1 MELLF
6 RDETYP
12 HDGDFDA
19 FLKALEADLVQSD
32 SQVYLRS
39 ANIGKGA
46 DYPVVLAQIFAGFSW
61 PSAAIVAGPIA
72 FFFLGK
78 KIKENADAWLD
89 LAKRF
94 SELLKRR
101 KPLRVDAKGGFLI
114 ALDVLRN
121 ENSQIS
127 EFDVSIQ
134 TVEHVDLGS
143 MIRTIGNL
151 DRNPDA
157 TYQITFYRH
166 GESHTFIIEST
177 GEIVFRRHFI
187 TNL

>member
-12 HDGDFDA
+12 EDGDFDI
-19 FLKALEADLVQSD
+19 FLKALESDLMQID
-32 SQVYLRS
+32 SQVSLRS

-46 DYPVVLAQIFAGFSW
+46 DYPVVLAQMFAGFSW
-61 PSAAIVAGPIA
+61 PSAAIVAGPVA

-78 KIKENADAWLD
+78 RIKENTDAWLD
-89 LAKRF
+89 LAKKL
-94 SELLKRR
+94 SELLKKR

-114 ALDVLRN
+114 AVNALRN
-121 ENSQIS
+121 ENFKIS
-127 EFDVSIQ
+127 DFDVSIQ

-143 MIRTIGNL
+143 MIATVGNL

-166 GESHTFIIEST
+166 GESHTFVIEST
-177 GEIVFRRHFI
+177 GEILFRRRFI
-187 TNL
+187 SNL

>member
-12 HDGDFDA
+12 EDGDFDV
-19 FLKALEADLVQSD
+19 FLKELKADLLQID
-32 SQVYLRS
+32 SEVSLRS

-46 DYPVVLAQIFAGFSW
+46 DYPVVLAQIFASFSW
-61 PSAAIVAGPIA
+61 PSAAVIAGPVA

-78 KIKENADAWLD
+78 RIKENADAWID

-94 SELLKRR
+94 SELLKKR
-101 KPLRVDAKGGFLI
+101 KPLRLDAKGSFLI
-114 ALDVLRN
+114 ALDILRN
-121 ENSQIS
+121 ENFPIS
-127 EFDVSIQ
+127 DFDVSIQ
-134 TVEHVDLGS
+134 TLEHVDLGS

-166 GESHTFIIEST
+166 GESHTFVIEST
-177 GEIVFRRHFI
+177 GEILFRRHFI
-187 TNL
+187 SNL